1 MNIKPF
7 ALFSCLVFFIL
18 LSSNSL
24 FAQSY
29 TISGYV
35 TEKGSGEKL
44 LSATVYNSINFSG
57 TSTNDYGFYSLTL
70 PGDSVIINYSYIGYI
85 TQQKKF
91 VLKKD
96 TVLNIALEQ
105 SNELKEV
112 VIEGTKS
119 DEQFQEKTQMST
131 IEIPIEQIKALPAF
145 LGEVDV
151 LKALQLLPGVNGGSE
166 GSSGL
171 FVRGGS
177 PDQNLILLDGVP
189 VYNAS
194 HLFGF
199 FSVFNSDAINKV
211 TLVKGGF
218 PARYGGRLSSVVDIR
233 MKEGNMNSYHGEGS
247 IGVIASR
254 LTIEGPIIKDKT
266 SFIISGRRTYLDL
279 ITRPIMKS
287 QQDEEGVS
295 GYYFYDL
302 NAKINHKFSDKDR
315 LYVSGYFG
323 RDKAYFNYDYQFD
336 ETTQRVEDNGIYWG
350 NATAV
355 ARWNHM
361 FSNKIFSNL
370 TTTFTDYKFDIYS
383 SVTEVKT
390 DDPDTYFGFD
400 YFSGIYDWSLKYDID
415 YVPNPKHYIKFGAGV
430 TYHTFEPGATQF
442 ESENI
447 QEFEDAFS
455 FGSEKVYASEF
466 GVYVEDDWEVTNK
479 LKINGG
485 LHASGFLVNG
495 IFYKSLQPRISSRY
509 LVNPNLSIKASFS
522 TMTQYIHLLT
532 NSGIGL
538 PTDLWVPATDS
549 VPPQSSIQPALG
561 VAYTLNNQ
569 YEFSIEG
576 YYKKMNDIIE
586 YKDGANYFFDGLE
599 NWEDKVE
606 SGEAW
611 AYGAEFFIQKRTGK
625 LSGWIGYT
633 LSWSNRQFATI
644 NLGEKF
650 PYKYDRRHDFEIAGI
665 YKINDH
671 IELSAT
677 WIYTSGQPVSLPI
690 AKYEGAGGQTLYAY
704 EGRNG
709 YRMNAY
715 HRLDANVA
723 LSKEK
728 KYWTRTWNFG
738 VYNAYSR
745 LNPFFIY
752 QAYDYKTNTNN
763 YRQVSLFPIIPS
775 VSYEFTF

>member
-1 MNIKPF
+1 MNFRHLKIAK
-7 ALFSCLVFFIL
+7 L
-18 LSSNSL
+18 L
-24 FAQSY
+24 FAFFCFIPNLHFAQQY

-35 TEKGSGEKL
+35 TEKGSAEKL
-44 LSATVYNSINFSG
+44 IGATVYNSKDFKG
-57 TSTNDYGFYSLTL
+57 TVSNDYGFYSLTL
-70 PGDSVIINYSYIGYI
+70 NTDSVIINYSYIGYL
-85 TQQKKF
+85 TQQVKF
-91 VLKKD
+91 KLQKD
-96 TVLNIALEQ
+96 TIINIALLPSTALQ
-105 SNELKEV
+105 EV
-112 VIEGTKS
+112 VIEGEKN
-119 DEQFQEKTQMST
+119 DEQFQTRTQMST
-131 IEIPIEQIKALPAF
+131 LEIPVDQIKSLPAF

-199 FSVFNSDAINKV
+199 FSVFNADAINKV

-233 MKEGNMNSYHGEGS
+233 MKEGDMQNFHGEGS

-254 LTIEGPIIKDKT
+254 LTFEGPIIKDKT
-266 SFIISGRRTYLDL
+266 SFIVSARRTYIDL
-279 ITRPIMKS
+279 ITRPILKA
-287 QQDEEGVS
+287 QQDDGVS

-302 NAKINHKFSDKDR
+302 NAKINHKISDKDR
-315 LYVSGYFG
+315 LYISGYFG
-323 RDKAYFNYDYQFD
+323 RDKAYFNYDYQYD
-336 ETTQRVEDNGIYWG
+336 EDTRRIEDNGLYWG

-370 TTTFTDYKFDIYS
+370 TATFTDYQFDIFS
-383 SVTEVKT
+383 NVTEEN
-390 DDPDTYFGFD
+390 DSDPDTYFGFD
-400 YFSGIYDWSLKYDID
+400 YFSGIHDWSLKYDID
-415 YVPNPKHYIKFGAGV
+415 HVPNPSHYLKYGVGV

-442 ESENI
+442 ESENLGELTP
-447 QEFEDAFS
+447 EFE
-455 FGSEKVYASEF
+455 FGSESIYATEF
-466 GVYVEDDWEVTNK
+466 DAYVEDDWE
-479 LKINGG
+479 INNFIKVNAG
-485 LHASGFLVNG
+485 LHASGFLVNNV
-495 IFYKSLQPRISSRY
+495 FYKSLQPRISMRY
-509 LVNPNLSIKASFS
+509 LVNKNLSVKASYS
-522 TMTQYIHLLT
+522 TMTQYIHLLS

-549 VPPQSSIQPALG
+549 VPPQTAIQPAIG
-561 VAYTLNNQ
+561 VAYTYKNK
-569 YEFSIEG
+569 YEFSVEG

-599 NWEDKVE
+599 TWEDKVE

-611 AYGAEFFIQKRTGK
+611 AYGAEFFVQKREGQLT
-625 LSGWIGYT
+625 GWIGYT
-633 LSWSNRQFATI
+633 LSWSNRQFPNI

-671 IELSAT
+671 IEVSAT
-677 WIYTSGQPVSLPI
+677 WVFTSGQPVSLPV
-690 AKYEGAGGQTLYAY
+690 AKYYGPTGETIYAY

-709 YRMNAY
+709 YRMHPY

-723 LSKEK
+723 LTKDK

-752 QAYDYKTNTNN
+752 QAYDYETNTNN

-775 VSYEFTF
+775 ISYEFTF